1 MKNRKRLFVSKGDV
15 MKFQVKS
22 SQVKSSNV
30 LDFPVSAKTLIKYA
44 MPTML
49 SSLFMNIYGLVDAFF
64 VANWVGTDG
73 LSAVNI
79 VMPFLAVA
87 LAVAAM
93 VATGGSALVAKQLGE
108 GKERE
113 AKENFSFFLLF
124 CVAVSTILCLV
135 GMLNR
140 SPVLRMM
147 GADDALYPLCEA
159 YAIPLFASMPAAM
172 CGAVFQMFFVVAGR
186 PDLSFGLSILGG
198 VLNMIP
204 DYVLLAVFPLGIAG
218 AAIATGL
225 GYAVQGVAGLFWFT
239 FRRKDILCLVRPKWN
254 GKALL
259 KACGNGMSEMVG
271 MLAGSVTMVSLN
283 VIMMGIAG
291 SNGVA
296 AAAIVLFAQTV
307 LSAVYMGFLEGIAP
321 VISYK
326 YGKGDTDNL
335 KRLYKASLKIIGVM
349 SVVTFL
355 LTFPLA
361 KPIALLFGNGVEDVI
376 NMAVYG
382 TKIFCIAFLLMG
394 FNMFASSIFTAFND
408 GKTPAILA
416 LFRTLIFL
424 IIPLLILPSLL
435 GIDGVWLALPTAE
448 VFSAIMSVYYFKT
461 KKAVY
466 HYA

>member
-1 MKNRKRLFVSKGDV
+1 
-15 MKFQVKS
+15 
-22 SQVKSSNV
+22 
-30 LDFPVSAKTLIKYA
+30 
-44 MPTML
+44 
-49 SSLFMNIYGLVDAFF
+49 
-64 VANWVGTDG
+64 
-73 LSAVNI
+73 
-79 VMPFLAVA
+79 
-87 LAVAAM
+87 
-93 VATGGSALVAKQLGE
+93 
-108 GKERE
+108 
-113 AKENFSFFLLF
+113 
-124 CVAVSTILCLV
+124 
-135 GMLNR
+135 
-140 SPVLRMM
+140 MM

-159 YAIPLFASMPAAM
+159 YAIPLFVSMPAAM

-186 PDLSFGLSILGG
+186 PDLSFGLSIIGG
-198 VLNMIP
+198 VLNMIF

-254 GKALL
+254 RKALL
-259 KACGNGMSEMVG
+259 KACGNGISEMVG
-271 MLAGSVTMVSLN
+271 MLAGSVTMVALN

-296 AAAIVLFAQTV
+296 AAAIVLSAQTV

-335 KRLYKASLKIIGVM
+335 KRLYKATLKIIGVM

-376 NMAVYG
+376 NMTVYG
-382 TKIFCIAFLLMG
+382 TRIFCIAFLLMG
-394 FNMFASSIFTAFND
+394 FNMFASSMFTAFND
-408 GKTPAILA
+408 GKTSAILA

-424 IIPLLILPSLL
+424 IIPLLILPFLL